1 MHLDIWI
8 ATVEVVKVE
17 EKGSAVVRTRCWVSR
32 YCILLFPSPSPCD
45 RTSTH
50 SYPPLPR
57 ALYRAPHRALHRFCR
72 PPRAPLPPPWVVR
85 FSTDLSP
92 PQHSPDET
100 RGIAVAG
107 QKAAVCRIA
116 ARRYPRR
123 TSRRLGKS
131 CYAYAS
137 QPLTLVPA
145 ATPWRCKCTLS
156 DHADMHSPTPRHG
169 AAAV

>member
-45 RTSTH
+45 RTSAH
-50 SYPPLPR
+50 SYPPSPALSTARPTAPSTASAVPLELLSLPR
-57 ALYRAPHRALHRFCR
+57 GLFAFPQI
-72 PPRAPLPPPWVVR
+72 
-85 FSTDLSP
+85 SP

-107 QKAAVCRIA
+107 QKTAVCRIA